1 MPLAANGG
9 EFEMGD
15 GSRFCYVV
23 ALREA
28 DCLPGSPLLVNLR
41 SQSGSAG
48 IGSWSEI
55 TFRKKRRSWCLYA
68 TPRGTDDELHRR
80 LCRTLAEGQTLSKPE
95 GRPQCRKC
103 SALYIRALGPSR

>member
-48 IGSWSEI
+48 IGS
-55 TFRKKRRSWCLYA
+55 
-68 TPRGTDDELHRR
+68 
-80 LCRTLAEGQTLSKPE
+80 
-95 GRPQCRKC
+95 
-103 SALYIRALGPSR
+103 